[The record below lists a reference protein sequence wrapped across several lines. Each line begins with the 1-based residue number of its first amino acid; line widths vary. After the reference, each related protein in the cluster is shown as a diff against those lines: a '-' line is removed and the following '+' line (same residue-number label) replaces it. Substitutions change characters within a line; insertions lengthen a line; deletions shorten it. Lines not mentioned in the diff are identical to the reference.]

1 MHQQEQPSF
10 LLSAPTSTGHPWLA
24 SHLLRRQVVN
34 VSTLEEVGRVAD
46 VIFDPQRSLVTGLS
60 VRYDAQPQGFLANV
74 RRTVGLSR
82 DTGVVGMEHIVAL
95 NGDVVMVSADPARP
109 AAALDRMSHLKE
121 VCELAILTSYG
132 TCLGALADVLLD
144 THGSAIAG
152 YVVTPTALAESILPP
167 LEDLERPPLSLTP
180 RMTTAAENGHT
191 EDADADADEEPET
204 PSAPASRL
212 RVIPAS
218 SQIHFGDSLILL
230 VAEVEP
236 LERNVVVVTRQVD
249 GRATQSGVTGYQRG

>member
-10 LLSAPTSTGHPWLA
+10 LLSAPTSTERPWLA

-82 DTGVVGMEHIVAL
+82 DTGVVAMEHIVAL
-95 NGDVVMVSADPARP
+95 NGDVVMVSANPARP
-109 AAALDRMSHLKE
+109 AAALALDHMSHLKE

-144 THGSAIAG
+144 TRGSAIAG

-180 RMTTAAENGHT
+180 RVAAR
-191 EDADADADEEPET
+191 ADDNHDDHASEAPEASR
-204 PSAPASRL
+204 PPASRL

-236 LERNVVVVTRQVD
+236 LEGNVIVVTRQAD
-249 GRATQSGVTGYQRG
+249 GRAASSGATGYQRG